1 MKYKFIPD
9 SIKDDNIT
17 LFNINRDEFL
27 NLQIVYKQA
36 FEKILEEEV
45 DFCIFDN
52 WINKINTNLPVVN
65 DKEFNFYR
73 RYSTLG
79 SDYLYLRNNIHIE
92 RLNFDEINEL
102 KSGITRDFLL
112 KTYKIVLFENGDYT
126 YFGNATDMNLIPS
139 KSLVFE
145 FAFDAK
151 ECKDLEE
158 YNFYKHYK
166 DQIFEF
172 IAKPIEKKLNCSVS
186 IHRYSAIPELFIDES
201 KQINL

>member
-9 SIKDDNIT
+9 SIKDEDIA
-17 LFNINRDEFL
+17 LFNINQDEFL
-27 NLQIVYKQA
+27 NLQIDYKQA
-36 FEKILEEEV
+36 FEKILQEEV

-73 RYSTLG
+73 RYSDLG
-79 SDYLYLRNNIHIE
+79 SDYIYLRNNIHIE
-92 RLNFDEINEL
+92 RLSFDELNRL

-112 KTYKIVLFENGDYT
+112 KTYKKVLFEDGDYT

-145 FAFDAK
+145 FAFDGK
-151 ECKDLEE
+151 ECKNLEE

-166 DQIFEF
+166 DQIFKF
-172 IAKPIEKKLNCSVS
+172 VAKPIETKLNCAVS

-201 KQINL
+201 KQMNL